1 MIVKR
6 LHLAAGV
13 LAPLCIASFFVAT
26 VAAELFGTP
35 QAVATVKALIVAPG
49 LWILLPAM
57 LALGAS
63 GFALGGSRHGRL
75 VETKR
80 RRMPLV
86 AANGLL
92 VLLPCAIVLA
102 RWAAAGR
109 FDAGFY
115 AVQALELAAGAINLG
130 LMLASARDGLR
141 LSGRVQAA
149 CAAQRS

>member
-1 MIVKR
+1 MNVKP

-35 QAVATVKALIVAPG
+35 QTVATVKALIVAPG

-57 LALGAS
+57 AALGAS
-63 GFALGGSRHGRL
+63 GFALGRSRGGRL
-75 VETKR
+75 VAAKR

-130 LMLASARDGLR
+130 LMLASARVGLR

>member
-13 LAPLCIASFFVAT
+13 LAPMCIASFFIAT
-26 VAAELFGTP
+26 VAAELLGSP
-35 QAVATVKALIVAPG
+35 QAVATVKALIVTPG

-57 LALGAS
+57 AVLGAS
-63 GFALGGSRHGRL
+63 GVTLGRARHGRL
-75 VETKR
+75 VEAKR
-80 RRMPLV
+80 RRMPIV

-92 VLLPCAIVLA
+92 VLLPCALVLA
-102 RWAAAGR
+102 GWSEQGR
-109 FDAGFY
+109 FDAWFY
-115 AVQALELAAGAINLG
+115 AVQALELAAGATNLV

-141 LSGRVQAA
+141 LAGRVQAA

>member
-1 MIVKR
+1 MNLKP

-35 QAVATVKALIVAPG
+35 QTVATVKALIVTPG

-57 LALGAS
+57 AALGAS
-63 GFALGGSRHGRL
+63 GFALGRSRHGRL
-75 VETKR
+75 VDAKR
-80 RRMPLV
+80 RRMPIV

-115 AVQALELAAGAINLG
+115 AVQALELAAGATNLA
-130 LMLASARDGLR
+130 LMFASLRDGLQ
-141 LSGRVQAA
+141 LAGRRRPAVAA
-149 CAAQRS
+149 GAR